1 MNIEKKRVKYDKLL
15 ISISMALVLIIVAF
29 LALKPEA
36 SQNVA
41 SKIFGLF
48 TDIFGSG
55 VLLFTFLGILLL
67 IGITLSKYGSIR
79 LGTEKPEYSTFKWVA
94 MMICCGL
101 GAATVYWAFM
111 EWAYYIGTPGIGIE
125 PGSTLA
131 YEMSVTYTMFHWGVS
146 AWTLYA
152 LAAIPVCYH
161 FYVRKNG
168 GLSFSSVVSSM
179 TGIKADGILGRIIDV
194 IFIFTCF
201 GGLSI
206 TLGVSVPLV
215 TQVICSVIG
224 MTPTFTMNIILIVI
238 ISVIYS
244 FSSYIGIQKG
254 MSKLAD
260 WNTKLAI
267 LFCILI
273 LLMGPTLFI
282 MKNCVNSFGLMIQN
296 FVRMSLYTDPVQ
308 NNGFPESWTIFYWL
322 YWIAYAP
329 FTALFIAKVS
339 KGRTIRSV
347 IINTLVSGSCG
358 CFFFFG
364 ILGSFAMER
373 QVSSVIPV
381 VDMLSNGLDKE
392 AIVEM
397 LQSLPG
403 GNILLIL
410 FAIIT
415 IFFLATTLD
424 GAAFTMAS
432 TATPGL
438 KNNEEPHPIHR
449 LFWCAMLA
457 LVPLTMIMI
466 GANLNTIKTC
476 AVATAVPLVFIMIVM
491 LHGWLKWMMEDYA
504 NKNSIEI
511 AEEFKLKK
519 DDL

>member
-1 MNIEKKRVKYDKLL
+1 MSL
-15 ISISMALVLIIVAF
+15 SLVLSIVAC
-29 LALKPEA
+29 LALKPDT
-36 SQNVA
+36 SQLVA
-41 SKIFGLF
+41 SKIFSLF
-48 TDIFGSG
+48 TDLFGSG
-55 VLLFTFLGILLL
+55 VLLFTFLGIILL
-67 IGITLSKYGSIR
+67 IGIAFSKYGSIR
-79 LGTEKPEYSTFKWVA
+79 LGNEKAEYSTFKWVA

-101 GAATVYWAFM
+101 GSATVYWAFM
-111 EWAYYIGTPGIGIE
+111 EWAYYIKTPGIGIE
-125 PGSTLA
+125 SGSTIA

-161 FYVRKNG
+161 FYVRKNN
-168 GLSFSSVVSSM
+168 GLSFSSVISAM
-179 TGIKADGILGRIIDV
+179 TGIKSNGIIGRIIDV

-224 MTPTFTMNIILIVI
+224 IEPTFNMNIILIVL
-238 ISVIYS
+238 ISIIYS

-267 LFCILI
+267 VFC
-273 LLMGPTLFI
+273 LLVLCIGPTLFI
-282 MKNCVNSFGLMIQN
+282 MKNFVNSFGLMVQN
-296 FVRMSLYTDPVQ
+296 FVRMSLYTDPV
-308 NNGFPESWTIFYWL
+308 NNSGFPESWTIFYWL
-322 YWIAYAP
+322 YWTAYAP

-347 IINTLVSGSCG
+347 ITNTLLSGSCG

-364 ILGSFAMER
+364 ILGSFSVQREIME
-373 QVSSVIPV
+373 VVPV
-381 VDMLSNGLDKE
+381 VDMLSKGLDKE
-392 AIVEM
+392 AIVMM
-397 LQSLPG
+397 LKSLPF
-403 GNILLIL
+403 GNVLLVL
-410 FAIIT
+410 FSIIT
-415 IFFLATTLD
+415 VFFLATTLD

-457 LVPLTMIMI
+457 VVPLTMIMI
-466 GANLNTIKTC
+466 GANLNTIETC
-476 AVATAVPLVFIMIVM
+476 AVASAIPLVFIMIIM
-491 LHGWLKWMMEDYA
+491 LYGWLKWMFEDYA
-504 NKNSIEI
+504 NKNSVEI
-511 AEEFKLKK
+511 FEESKLK
-519 DDL
+519 